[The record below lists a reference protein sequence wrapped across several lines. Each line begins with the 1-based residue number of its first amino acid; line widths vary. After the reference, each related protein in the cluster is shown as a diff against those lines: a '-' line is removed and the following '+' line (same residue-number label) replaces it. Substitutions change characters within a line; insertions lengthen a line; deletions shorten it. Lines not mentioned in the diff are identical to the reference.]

1 MLFLVGHLSKN
12 KEQLRQQLKIFFF
25 INFIFFT
32 REKNSLIKGIVSRD
46 LEGLQMILM
55 NIHYTWVPDVPL
67 VICYF
72 LNFRF
77 HMVLYNQSFELVKL
91 LLMHSAKA

>member
-1 MLFLVGHLSKN
+1 
-12 KEQLRQQLKIFFF
+12 
-25 INFIFFT
+25 
-32 REKNSLIKGIVSRD
+32 
-46 LEGLQMILM
+46 MILM

-77 HMVLYNQSFELVKL
+77 HMVLYNQSFELGKL
-91 LLMHSAKA
+91 LLMN